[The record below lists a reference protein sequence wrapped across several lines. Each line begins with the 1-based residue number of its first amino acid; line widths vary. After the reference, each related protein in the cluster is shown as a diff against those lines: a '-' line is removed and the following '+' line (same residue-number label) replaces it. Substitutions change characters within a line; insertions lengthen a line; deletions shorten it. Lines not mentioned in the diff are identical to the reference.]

1 MKEDVNMR
9 IVLIMLFTFVFSVCS
24 AQKEK
29 GEVRSGNK
37 AYEKGDIERAELE
50 YRRALEQ
57 SPESVFARYNLGN
70 ALYKRGNAQEAEKV
84 VAPLKDSMVIDGAKS
99 KVFHNLGNYSLDQKK
114 YSEAVE
120 HYKSSLRDNPN
131 DMETKANLAY
141 AQKMLKDEQDKEKNK
156 DQNKDNKDNKDKK
169 EDPKDDKQ
177 DPNKDKQDPNK
188 ENEQNQPPP
197 KITPQA
203 AQQMLQAI
211 QNKEKE
217 TQEKVDKE
225 KAKVMES
232 RQKEKNW

>member
-1 MKEDVNMR
+1 MR

-24 AQKEK
+24 AQKER

-114 YSEAVE
+114 YSEAIE

-141 AQKMLKDEQDKEKNK
+141 AQKMLKDEQDKDKNK
-156 DQNKDNKDNKDKK
+156 DQNKDNKDKK

-225 KAKVMES
+225 KAKVMQS

>member
-24 AQKEK
+24 AQKER

-114 YSEAVE
+114 YSEAIE

-141 AQKMLKDEQDKEKNK
+141 AQKMLKDEQDKDKNK
-156 DQNKDNKDNKDKK
+156 DQNKDNKDKK

-225 KAKVMES
+225 KAKVMQS